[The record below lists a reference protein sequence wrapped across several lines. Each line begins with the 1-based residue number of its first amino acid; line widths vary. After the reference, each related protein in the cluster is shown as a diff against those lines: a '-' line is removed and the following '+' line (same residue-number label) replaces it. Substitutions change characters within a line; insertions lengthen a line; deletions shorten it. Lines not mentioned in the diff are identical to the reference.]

1 MIDMSKGLGEY
12 VTRRQVERN
21 RSKKVPVS
29 FTMDRELY
37 DFVDE
42 LTTTIQWKDRSH
54 VINAAVHFFR
64 WTLKHDPA
72 RLSMPQSPPQ
82 SPPDTPKV
90 P

>member
-1 MIDMSKGLGEY
+1 MIDMFEY
-12 VTRRQVERN
+12 VARCVSRRQVERN
-21 RSKKVPVS
+21 RSRKVPVS

-42 LTTTIQWKDRSH
+42 LIGGIQWKDRSH

-64 WTLKHDPA
+64 WTLKHEPA
-72 RLSMPQSPPQ
+72 RLSMPRSPQQSQ
-82 SPPDTPKV
+82 QDTPKA